1 MQSRLTFIANASTPA
16 VRAAAFPLDEDI
28 DEFGRRDAA
37 ALAKE
42 MPRSGIV
49 LTSPAARAIETA
61 TALGFEATAIDSG
74 LRDLDLGRWA
84 GRTLNNIAG
93 SEPEALESWLSD
105 PGSAP
110 HGGEAVDEL
119 IARSAIWLNAVLP
132 RQENVIAI
140 THPAVIR
147 AAILAA
153 IKAGPGSFWH
163 IDIGPLS
170 VVELSSNGLRWTLRA
185 IKN

>member
-1 MQSRLTFIANASTPA
+1 MQSRLTLIANASTPA
-16 VRAAAFPLDEDI
+16 VRAAAFPFDEGI
-28 DEFGRRDAA
+28 DEFGRRDASA
-37 ALAKE
+37 RAKD
-42 MPRSGIV
+42 MPRSRIV
-49 LTSPAARAIETA
+49 LTSPAARAVETA
-61 TALGFEATAIDSG
+61 TALGFEATIDTG

-84 GRTLNNIAG
+84 GRTLNSIAG

-105 PGSAP
+105 PGAAP
-110 HGGEAVDEL
+110 HGGETVDGL
-119 IARSAIWLNAVLP
+119 IARSSNWLNDVLP

>member
-1 MQSRLTFIANASTPA
+1 MQTRLTFVANASTPA
-16 VRAAAFPLDEDI
+16 VRAAAFPMDEGI

-42 MPRSGIV
+42 MRRSGV
-49 LTSPAARAIETA
+49 FLTSPALRAIETA
-61 TALGFEATAIDSG
+61 TALGCDAVVDEG

-84 GRTLNNIAG
+84 GHTLNSIAT
-93 SEPEALESWLSD
+93 SEPHALESWLSD

-110 HGGEAVDEL
+110 HGGESIDEL
-119 IARSAIWLNAVLP
+119 IARLGIWLNAVLP
-132 RQENVIAI
+132 RQEDVVAI

-153 IKAGPGSFWH
+153 IKAGSESFWH
-163 IDIGPLS
+163 IDIAPLS
-170 VVELSSNGLRWTLRA
+170 VVELSSNGQRWTLRA

>member
-1 MQSRLTFIANASTPA
+1 MQSRLTFVANASTPA
-16 VRAAAFPLDEDI
+16 VRAAAFPLDEGI
-28 DEFGRRDAA
+28 DEFGRRDAT

-42 MPRSGIV
+42 MPRSTIV

-61 TALGFEATAIDSG
+61 TALGFDAAIDKG

-84 GRTLNNIAG
+84 GRTLNSIAG

-110 HGGEAVDEL
+110 HGGETVDDL
-119 IARSAIWLNAVLP
+119 IARSENWLNDVLP
-132 RQENVIAI
+132 RQENVIAV

-153 IKAGPGSFWH
+153 IKAGAGSFWH
-163 IDIGPLS
+163 LDIGPLC
-170 VVELSSNGLRWTLRA
+170 VVELRSEERRVG
-185 IKN
+185 KEC